1 MMQPLF
7 DFPLSFCSLFFSC
20 CAFLISLTNSWKQSS
35 MLTRSLADVSKKGH
49 FRDLARMSP
58 SPYDTSRLSAMSDC
72 VGGGEGGR
80 EGGREMKRRKGG
92 GGERGNF
99 VVAKPHTIMQ
109 KKSR

>member
-1 MMQPLF
+1 MMQPFF

-72 VGGGEGGR
+72 VGGEGQGEMEGGR
-80 EGGREMKRRKGG
+80 EGDEKKERRRRRER
-92 GGERGNF
+92 
-99 VVAKPHTIMQ
+99 
-109 KKSR
+109 